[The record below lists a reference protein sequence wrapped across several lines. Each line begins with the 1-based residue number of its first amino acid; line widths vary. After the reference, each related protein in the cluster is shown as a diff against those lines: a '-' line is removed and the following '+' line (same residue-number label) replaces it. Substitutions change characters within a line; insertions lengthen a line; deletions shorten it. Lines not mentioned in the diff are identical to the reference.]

1 MSANEGQAQSAH
13 HGWAHLRTITR
24 NPISLLGLAIAV
36 VALANILFLAL
47 IDMVSERSSPYIGI
61 LGYMVMPGFLIAGL
75 VLIAFGYWR
84 ERRRKVTQG
93 AEAHRYPCV
102 DLNDPDQ
109 RSLAAFFLTF
119 LVVFVLMSAV
129 GSYKAYEFTDSVKF
143 CGQLCHS
150 VMNPEFTAYQQS
162 PHARVA
168 CVECHVGAGA
178 TWYVKS
184 KMSGARQVFATAF
197 NSFPRP
203 IPTPVHDLRP
213 APDTCEECHWP
224 KKFYGAQLKVFNHYA
239 SDEKN
244 TQRQIQLLIKTG
256 GGDPSTGAPEGIHWH
271 MNISNEI
278 NYVATDDKRQNIAYI
293 HVKDLQGRVT
303 EYFAKDSKL
312 TKDQIAKA
320 SKRRMD
326 CVDCHNRPTH
336 IYVAP
341 DLSVDQS
348 LLAHRMDSTLPYI
361 KQQAVAAL
369 TGTYDSNGAA
379 MEGIAKTMR
388 GFYESKYPDLAKS
401 KELDIRNAIDEVQ
414 KIYSRTTFPEMKLN
428 WQTHP
433 NNIGHMYFNGCFR
446 CHDGNHVSADG
457 KIVPKDC
464 DTCHTVLAQSEN
476 GKSLNAATT
485 GKLSFQHPVEIGDLT
500 QVNCSDCHTG
510 GVSP

>member
-1 MSANEGQAQSAH
+1 M
-13 HGWAHLRTITR
+13 
-24 NPISLLGLAIAV
+24 
-36 VALANILFLAL
+36 
-47 IDMVSERSSPYIGI
+47 
-61 LGYMVMPGFLIAGL
+61 
-75 VLIAFGYWR
+75 
-84 ERRRKVTQG
+84 
-93 AEAHRYPCV
+93 
-102 DLNDPDQ
+102 
-109 RSLAAFFLTF
+109 
-119 LVVFVLMSAV
+119 
-129 GSYKAYEFTDSVKF
+129 
-143 CGQLCHS
+143 
-150 VMNPEFTAYQQS
+150 
-162 PHARVA
+162 
-168 CVECHVGAGA
+168 
-178 TWYVKS
+178 
-184 KMSGARQVFATAF
+184 FATAF

-213 APDTCEECHWP
+213 APETCEECHWP

-239 SDEKN
+239 SDEKS
-244 TQRQIQLLIKTG
+244 THRQIQLLIKTG

-293 HVKDLQGRVT
+293 HVRDMQGRVT
-303 EYFAKDSKL
+303 EYYAKDSKL
-312 TKDQIAKA
+312 TKEQIAKA
-320 SKRRMD
+320 PKRRMD

-348 LLAHRMDSTLPYI
+348 LLAHRIDSALPYI

-369 TGTYDSNGAA
+369 TGTYENNGAA
-379 MEGIAKTMR
+379 MEGIAKSMR

-401 KELDIRNAIDEVQ
+401 RELEIRNAIDEVQ
-414 KIYSRTTFPEMKLN
+414 RIYSRTTFPEMKLN

-457 KIVPKDC
+457 KVVPKEC

-476 GKSLNAATT
+476 GTSLNTATT